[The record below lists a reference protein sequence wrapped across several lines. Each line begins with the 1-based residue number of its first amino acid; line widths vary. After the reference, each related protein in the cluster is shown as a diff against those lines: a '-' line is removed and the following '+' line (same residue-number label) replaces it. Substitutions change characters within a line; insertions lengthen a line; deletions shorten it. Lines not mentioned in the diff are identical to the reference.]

1 MIFTGWIAER
11 SGSSPG
17 FASLVSPAR
26 YAMTIWG
33 VDHQFTISRSIVS
46 TLNERSLAFARM
58 TGSSG
63 TRYAGGVL
71 VGASSLTYNTTTGVL
86 EHANTFWPAGVVRDT
101 GR

>member
-1 MIFTGWIAER
+1 
-11 SGSSPG
+11 
-17 FASLVSPAR
+17 
-26 YAMTIWG
+26 
-33 VDHQFTISRSIVS
+33 
-46 TLNERSLAFARM
+46 M

-63 TRYAGGVL
+63 ARYAGGVL